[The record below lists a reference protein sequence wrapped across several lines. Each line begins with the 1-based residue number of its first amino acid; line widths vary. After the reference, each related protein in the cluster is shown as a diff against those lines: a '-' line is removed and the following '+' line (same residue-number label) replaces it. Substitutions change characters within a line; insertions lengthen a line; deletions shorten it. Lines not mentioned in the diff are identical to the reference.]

1 MLDSK
6 PMSLTALVANSA
18 CLLDALPDSLA
29 VLDAT
34 GKILYLN
41 AAWQQETQKVS
52 EPLPFWVGQ
61 DYLKGF
67 ELLFASNGADL
78 TAMTAGLRAV
88 LSGLQPQFQLKYAH
102 AVQFHRWFEVQIK
115 PYAYGPERGV
125 LVQQRDVTA
134 QWQKQEFL
142 EQGTKPSWAIQGAAE
157 RRELQLAIE
166 EREESYRA
174 LLDTLAEG
182 LVMLGQE
189 GRILACN
196 ARAETILGLRSD
208 QMLRWVMLDA
218 SWRAVH
224 LDGQPFSSTEH
235 PLHKALRTGEA
246 SFEVGMGFRKPIDG
260 TQIWIS
266 MNTRPIFRA
275 TEANPYAAIVTF
287 FDITHQKI
295 EEETNQNLHT
305 LGIALS
311 KALDITETI
320 HLILTAA
327 ITVAKLDCGG
337 IYLVDETT
345 GAIDLVINQGLSP
358 EFVAKTKYYP
368 ADAPQTKLIMTGQPV
383 YAIFEKDKLHPDD
396 IRGKEGIQSLAIVPV
411 LCEGQVVACLNI
423 GSRAMQEITP
433 AARATLETIV
443 TYAGSILLR
452 LRHEKVLRQ
461 REEHL
466 RVIFT
471 AATAVAFISIDVN
484 LPTLPILEFSPGA
497 ECVFG
502 YQREEILGKPFVQL
516 VLPNDQAQVLERSR
530 VLRQQKIGFK
540 GEVIYRRKSGEAF
553 PAQLHSYPLLNEN
566 NEVLASLGVIID
578 LSERKQAEEVLRSRE
593 AILEAVSFA
602 ATRFLAETNWQQNI
616 QTVLAHLGTATNVS
630 RTYIFENHVADD
642 GSLLMSQRYEWT
654 RDGVRAMLDAPELQG
669 LSFQKAGFGRWSA
682 ILGRNEPIHGPL
694 TSFPCEEQELLVEQD
709 ILSLAVVPIFV
720 QQSWWG
726 FIGFDDCKTARLWA
740 EAEVEALSAAASI
753 IGMAIQR
760 DRVEERARQV
770 LIQEEIIRAQEITLA
785 ELSTPLIPISEH
797 VVVMPLVG
805 MVDSRRAERVMEVLL
820 LGIAEHQA
828 RIAIIDI
835 TGVSVIDAQVANA
848 LILAAQAVR
857 LLGSQVVLT
866 GIQPHVAQTLVGLGV
881 DLKTL
886 VTRSTLQSGIIY
898 ATKCK

>member
-1 MLDSK
+1 MLDLK
-6 PMSLTALVANSA
+6 PTSLTTLVANAA

-41 AAWQQETQKVS
+41 ATWQQESQNVS
-52 EPLPFWVGQ
+52 EPFPFWVGQ
-61 DYLKGF
+61 EYLKGF
-67 ELLFASNGADL
+67 ELLFAPNGADL
-78 TAMTAGLRAV
+78 PALAAGLRAV

-102 AVQFHRWFEVQIK
+102 AVQLHRWFEVQIK
-115 PYAYGPERGV
+115 PYTYGQEQGV

-134 QWQKQEFL
+134 QWQKQEAS
-142 EQGTKPSWAIQGAAE
+142 EKGAKPSWAVQGVAE
-157 RRELQLAIE
+157 RKELQLAIE

-189 GRILACN
+189 GRVLACN
-196 ARAETILGLRSD
+196 SRAETILGLRSD
-208 QMLRWVMLDA
+208 QILRWVMLDA
-218 SWRAVH
+218 TWQAVH

-235 PLHKALRTGEA
+235 PLHKALRTGKA
-246 SFEVGMGFRKPIDG
+246 SFEVGMGFRKPLDD

-295 EEETNQNLHT
+295 EEETNQNLHS
-305 LGIALS
+305 LGIALG
-311 KALDITETI
+311 KALDITETL
-320 HLILTAA
+320 HLILKSA

-337 IYLVDETT
+337 IYLIDETT
-345 GAIDLVINQGLSP
+345 GAIELVINQDLSP
-358 EFVAKTKYYP
+358 EFVAKTSYYP
-368 ADAPQTKLIMTGQPV
+368 ADSPQTKLIMAGQPV
-383 YAIFEKDKLHPDD
+383 YTILEKNDLQLD
-396 IRGKEGIQSLAIVPV
+396 IRSKEGIQSLAIVPV

-433 AARATLETIV
+433 TTRATLETIA
-443 TYAGSILLR
+443 TYASSILIR
-452 LRHEKVLRQ
+452 LRREKALRQ

-471 AATAVAFISIDVN
+471 AATAVAFVSIDVN

-497 ECVFG
+497 ESVFG
-502 YQREEILGKPFVQL
+502 YQREEILGQSFALL
-516 VLPNDQAQVLERSR
+516 VPPNDQAQVLERGKL
-530 VLRQQKIGFK
+530 LRQRKVGFR
-540 GEVIYRRKSGEAF
+540 GEVVYRRKSGEAF
-553 PAQLHSYPLLNEN
+553 PAQLHSYPLFNEN
-566 NEVLASLGVIID
+566 DEVLASLGVIID

-602 ATRFLAETNWQQNI
+602 ATHFLEETNWQQNI
-616 QTVLAHLGTATNVS
+616 QTVLAHLGIATNVS
-630 RTYIFENHVADD
+630 RTYIFENHGAAD
-642 GSLLMSQRYEWT
+642 GSLLMSQRFEWT
-654 RDGVRAMLDAPELQG
+654 RDGVSVMLDAPELQG
-669 LSFQKAGFGRWSA
+669 LSYQKDGFGRWQA

-694 TSFPCEEQELLVEQD
+694 TSFPLKEQELLAGQD

-720 QQSWWG
+720 QQNWWG
-726 FIGFDDCKTARLWA
+726 FIGFDDCKIARLWA
-740 EAEVEALSAAASI
+740 EAEVDALSAAASI

-820 LGIAEHQA
+820 LGVAEHQA

-848 LILAAQAVR
+848 LVLAAQAVR

-881 DLKTL
+881 DLKAL

-898 ATKCK
+898 ATKRK